1 MANPNNQEPLSMED
15 RVCKLEAQVGELG
28 IKIDTQFHATVEK
41 LRVKVSNLRD
51 EMFNFRNEIL
61 EALGLDNSAPPEMN
75 PVQRGSRIQTP
86 SMAPQLYQLSPPLV
100 QLEDGRSDRSA
111 PLVLAEESGYL
122 VGGSE
127 AVKIA
132 GDSELLMTN
141 QEVKVC
147 EGVVPCLVDNGMLKD
162 SRTSLDNLEEHSAIN
177 EEIAV
182 EVTDKNEN
190 LLVPVNRV
198 GIDDEHD
205 TDNDDGF
212 SNSVEQMEKS
222 VRKLVGKTPNDYVN
236 PDEVFALEAVI
247 QDGVL
252 VGNESDIVLLN
263 VTLLSIALKTR
274 GGSNVGGAG
283 INIDFAFLIRIG
295 LTNMRLVVR
304 VVVEP
309 FCLSVNTGS
318 FYANPKL
325 LRCSGFPFDPGEI
338 MSNFSLSARNN
349 SSVQCAFECGFLK
362 SRWLKPEECLLIANE
377 GLSILRLLLD
387 QFMDTLVGILLVAVV
402 ILLMLV
408 WYDKDEGGE
417 MWSLIGED
425 ETVSKTAKVVPEE
438 VDIQEK
444 NCMVLAS
451 TIVVNEHCICL
462 VTQTGMGVEKRKVH
476 SQTQEASQSEEDTPL
491 KKKLNEFEESLNAI
505 MGVICA
511 LVWLINV
518 KYFIFWEFVVAWPRN
533 FKFSFEKCTY
543 QFEISVD
550 LVKVEMLGCTAVATN
565 QISMAKLVTMSS
577 KANILHSFNVEE
589 ATYDPF
595 EGKPQ
600 DWSLVMMEQYFLH
613 DGLVAVISLVFAW
626 YDGDKGGERGITAF
640 MKPLVIFLIL
650 IFNFIVRVW
659 QENNAGKALEALKEI
674 QSKHA
679 TMIRKGNKAFS
690 LPDKDVVLGN
700 FVELRVRDKV
710 QADMRIL
717 SLIGLI
723 FWLEQGP
730 LTRESSLDLTAA
742 LKAIGKLFVQEFC
755 VNSTQTEAV
764 HFESDVLRKFV
775 EIEPIIMSLTIF
787 MIDPWDKDLLEGK
800 VL

>member
-1 MANPNNQEPLSMED
+1 MRPLPFDCNTMNRTVFALFAVEVSLLFQISRGSLHLVSELFFPEFQMANPNNQERLSIEN
-15 RVCKLEAQVGELG
+15 RVCKLEAHVGELG
-28 IKIDTQFHATVEK
+28 IKIGTQFHATVEK

-61 EALGLDNSAPPEMN
+61 EALGLDSSAPPQMN
-75 PVQRGSRIQTP
+75 PVQKGSRVQTS
-86 SMAPQLYQLSPPLV
+86 SMAPQPYQLSPLLV
-100 QLEDGRSDRSA
+100 QLEDDRSDRSA
-111 PLVLAEESGYL
+111 PLVSAEESGYL

-132 GDSELLMTN
+132 EDSELLMTN
-141 QEVKVC
+141 QEVEVC

-162 SRTSLDNLEEHSAIN
+162 SRISLDNLEELSAIK
-177 EEIAV
+177 EEIVV

-190 LLVPVNRV
+190 LLAPVNRV

-236 PDEVFALEAVI
+236 PDEVFALEAII

-283 INIDFAFLIRIG
+283 INIDFAFLIIRIV

-304 VVVEP
+304 VAVEP

-325 LRCSGFPFDPGEI
+325 L
-338 MSNFSLSARNN
+338 
-349 SSVQCAFECGFLK
+349 
-362 SRWLKPEECLLIANE
+362 RWLKPEECLLIANE

-425 ETVSKTAKVVPEE
+425 ETVSKTAKVVPKE

-462 VTQTGMGVEKRKVH
+462 VTQTGMGVEKRK
-476 SQTQEASQSEEDTPL
+476 
-491 KKKLNEFEESLNAI
+491 
-505 MGVICA
+505 
-511 LVWLINV
+511 
-518 KYFIFWEFVVAWPRN
+518 
-533 FKFSFEKCTY
+533 
-543 QFEISVD
+543 
-550 LVKVEMLGCTAVATN
+550 KVEMLGCTTVATN
-565 QISMAKLVTMSS
+565 QISMAKLFTMSS

-613 DGLVAVISLVFAW
+613 DGLVDVISLVFAW

-659 QENNAGKALEALKEI
+659 QENNVGKALETLKEI
-674 QSKHA
+674 
-679 TMIRKGNKAFS
+679 
-690 LPDKDVVLGN
+690 
-700 FVELRVRDKV
+700 
-710 QADMRIL
+710 
-717 SLIGLI
+717 
-723 FWLEQGP
+723 
-730 LTRESSLDLTAA
+730 
-742 LKAIGKLFVQEFC
+742 
-755 VNSTQTEAV
+755 
-764 HFESDVLRKFV
+764 
-775 EIEPIIMSLTIF
+775 
-787 MIDPWDKDLLEGK
+787 
-800 VL
+800 

>member
-1 MANPNNQEPLSMED
+1 MEFKVLRKGREEYDGVLHRTNRKLLWSRKSLLILEPNQTSPIATPLDKANVTPQGFPTRIEGKKKPTTGSDPGSLHLVSELFFPEFQMANPNNQEPLSMED

-61 EALGLDNSAPPEMN
+61 EALGLDSSAPPLMN
-75 PVQRGSRIQTP
+75 PV
-86 SMAPQLYQLSPPLV
+86 
-100 QLEDGRSDRSA
+100 GRSDRSA
-111 PLVLAEESGYL
+111 SLVSAEKSGYL

-141 QEVKVC
+141 QHVEVC

-162 SRTSLDNLEEHSAIN
+162 SRISLDNLEELSAIK
-177 EEIAV
+177 EEIVV

-190 LLVPVNRV
+190 LLAPFNRV

-283 INIDFAFLIRIG
+283 INIDFAFLIRIV

-304 VVVEP
+304 VAVEP

-325 LRCSGFPFDPGEI
+325 LRSSGISFDQGEI
-338 MSNFSLSARNN
+338 KSNFSLSARNN
-349 SSVQCAFECGFLK
+349 SSVQCVSECGFLE

-387 QFMDTLVGILLVAVV
+387 QFMDTLVEILLVAVV

-451 TIVVNEHCICL
+451 TIVVND
-462 VTQTGMGVEKRKVH
+462 T
-476 SQTQEASQSEEDTPL
+476 AS
-491 KKKLNEFEESLNAI
+491 A
-505 MGVICA
+505 
-511 LVWLINV
+511 
-518 KYFIFWEFVVAWPRN
+518 
-533 FKFSFEKCTY
+533 
-543 QFEISVD
+543 
-550 LVKVEMLGCTAVATN
+550 
-565 QISMAKLVTMSS
+565 
-577 KANILHSFNVEE
+577 
-589 ATYDPF
+589 
-595 EGKPQ
+595 
-600 DWSLVMMEQYFLH
+600 
-613 DGLVAVISLVFAW
+613 
-626 YDGDKGGERGITAF
+626 
-640 MKPLVIFLIL
+640 
-650 IFNFIVRVW
+650 
-659 QENNAGKALEALKEI
+659 
-674 QSKHA
+674 
-679 TMIRKGNKAFS
+679 
-690 LPDKDVVLGN
+690 
-700 FVELRVRDKV
+700 
-710 QADMRIL
+710 
-717 SLIGLI
+717 
-723 FWLEQGP
+723 
-730 LTRESSLDLTAA
+730 
-742 LKAIGKLFVQEFC
+742 
-755 VNSTQTEAV
+755 
-764 HFESDVLRKFV
+764 
-775 EIEPIIMSLTIF
+775 
-787 MIDPWDKDLLEGK
+787 
-800 VL
+800 